1 MRGAARAL
9 GVRGQRRR
17 GGRHASRPSPLLHL
31 CHAAPRLAIL
41 AQVRVPTVVT
51 AGSEL
56 VVHCFG
62 VKQAA
67 RVLWV
72 ERDRLQEGGKA
83 RIRLRFVYA
92 AEFLLDGATFIFRE
106 SSGGAERLGVG
117 VGIVTALSPTT

>member
-17 GGRHASRPSPLLHL
+17 GARLSSAHCPSTPVHAVPCLTV
-31 CHAAPRLAIL
+31 
-41 AQVRVPTVVT
+41 QVRVPTVVT

-56 VVHCFG
+56 VVHCLG

-72 ERDRLQEGGKA
+72 EGDRLEEGGKT
-83 RIRLRFVYA
+83 RIQLKFVYA
-92 AEFLLDGATFIFRE
+92 AEFLLEGSTFVFRE

-117 VGIVTALSPTT
+117 VGIVTAVSPTA